1 MIAGINA
8 ARSVLNKEP
17 LCLRRD
23 EAYIGVLI
31 DDLITKDTFEPYRM
45 FTSRAEYRILLR
57 YSNADDRLLKKAHTF
72 DIIDSKT
79 FDYLSGK
86 LAATTAV
93 RQALDRSVHPDEI
106 NPYLS
111 STKQSPLQQKQPA
124 VQILKRPRVSIS
136 HLPKTLFG
144 AVDLNG
150 YEPHIVNEI
159 FSEAETAV
167 KYQGYVN
174 RQKEQIQ
181 KLRHQES
188 YRLPENLDYLAV
200 ESLSNEAREKLHR
213 IRPETLGQALRI
225 SGVSPADVAVLSV
238 LIAR

>member
-1 MIAGINA
+1 M
-8 ARSVLNKEP
+8 
-17 LCLRRD
+17 
-23 EAYIGVLI
+23 
-31 DDLITKDTFEPYRM
+31 
-45 FTSRAEYRILLR
+45 
-57 YSNADDRLLKKAHTF
+57 
-72 DIIDSKT
+72 
-79 FDYLSGK
+79 
-86 LAATTAV
+86 
-93 RQALDRSVHPDEI
+93 
-106 NPYLS
+106 
-111 STKQSPLQQKQPA
+111 
-124 VQILKRPRVSIS
+124 
-136 HLPKTLFG
+136 
-144 AVDLNG
+144 NG